1 MQVTIIMPEPITRR
15 RFTKNSTLAAATL
28 LGGRLALSRADQQSV
43 GANDRLRVGMIGVG
57 NRGSQLLDAFFANSD
72 AQVVAICDIYKPHL
86 EKTAARFDKLGKK
99 VDQYHDFRKL
109 IERPDLDAVVI
120 ATPDHWHAI
129 QTITACRAGKDVY
142 VEKPL
147 AATISEGRRM
157 VEVARETGRV
167 VQVGTHRRSSKLWG
181 NFAQMIL
188 DGKVGKTTVSQA
200 FRLSN
205 MYPEGIGK
213 LTHSQP
219 PADLDWD
226 MWLGPRAERP
236 YQDNI
241 APYKFRWWQS
251 YSSQMGNWG
260 VHYLDAMR
268 WCLGEEMPASVCAM
282 GGRFAVEDDRT
293 IPDTAQAMF
302 EFPSGH
308 LSLFGTYEA
317 SGNPALPPGAE
328 MEVRGTQGTA
338 YVGRNSYRIVPERGG
353 QFQDHAPRM
362 EPLERTIAQEH
373 HEQTAAHA
381 RNFLDCVKSRKK
393 PSADIEKGHRSTTMA
408 LLANMSLAVKSR
420 LEWDAK
426 NEIVTNLPKANELLQ
441 YEYRAPWTLDI

>member
-1 MQVTIIMPEPITRR
+1 MSKPITRR
-15 RFTKNSTLAAATL
+15 RFTKNSALTAAAL
-28 LGGRLALSRADQQSV
+28 LGGPLAAFHAEQQSV
-43 GANDRLRVGMIGVG
+43 GANDRIRVGMIGAG
-57 NRGSQLLDAFFANSD
+57 NRGGQLLDAFLADTNAD
-72 AQVVAICDIYKPHL
+72 AEVVAICDIYKPHL
-86 EKTAARFDKLGKK
+86 EKTAARFEKLGKK
-99 VDQYHDFRKL
+99 VDSYSDFRKL

-167 VQVGTHRRSSKLWG
+167 VQVGTHRRSSKLWQS
-181 NFAQMIL
+181 FAQMIL

-213 LTHSQP
+213 LAHSQP

-226 MWLGPRAERP
+226 MWLGPRAARP

-268 WCLGEEMPASVCAM
+268 WCLGEEMPTSVCAM
-282 GGRFAVEDDRT
+282 GGRFVVDDDRT

-308 LSLFGTYEA
+308 LSLFGTFEA

-338 YVGRNSYRIVPERGG
+338 YVGGSSYHVVPEQGG
-353 QFQDHAPRM
+353 QFQNHEPRM
-362 EPLERTIAQEH
+362 APLERTIAQEH

-381 RNFLDCVKSRKK
+381 RNFLDCIKSRKR
-393 PSADIEKGHRSTTMA
+393 PAADIETGHRSTTMA
-408 LLANMSLAVKSR
+408 LLANMSLAVQNR
-420 LEWDAK
+420 LEWDSEK
-426 NEIVTNLPKANELLQ
+426 EIVTNVPKANELLQ
-441 YEYRAPWTLDI
+441 YEYRSPWTLDI

>member
-1 MQVTIIMPEPITRR
+1 MAKQITRR
-15 RFTKNSTLAAATL
+15 QFTQKSVLAATTV
-28 LGGRLALSRADQQSV
+28 LGTSSLSSQAKQLTI
-43 GANDRLRVGMIGVG
+43 GANDRIRIGMIGVG
-57 NRGSQLLDAFFANSD
+57 NRGGQLLDAFLANPD
-72 AQVVAICDIYKPHL
+72 AHIVAICDIYKPHL
-86 EKTAARFDKLGKK
+86 EKTVATFEKRGET
-99 VDQYHDFRKL
+99 VDQYSDFRKL
-109 IERPDLDAVVI
+109 IDRPDLDAVVI

-147 AATISEGRRM
+147 AVTIGEGRRM

-167 VQVGTHRRSSKLWG
+167 VQVGTHRRSSKLWQR
-181 NFAQMIL
+181 FAQMIL
-188 DGKVGKTTVSQA
+188 DGNVGKTTVSQA

-213 LTHSQP
+213 LAHSHP

-226 MWLGPRAERP
+226 MWLGPRAARP

-268 WCLGEEMPASVCAM
+268 WCLGEEMPTSICAM
-282 GGRFAVEDDRT
+282 GGRFAIDDDRT

-308 LSLFGTYEA
+308 LSLFGTFEA

-328 MEVRGTQGTA
+328 MEVRGTQGAA
-338 YVGRNSYRIVPERGG
+338 YVGGNSYRIVPEHGG

-362 EPLERTIAQEH
+362 KPIERTITQEH
-373 HEQTAAHA
+373 TEQTTAHA
-381 RNFLDCVKSRKK
+381 RNFLDCIKSRDK
-393 PSADIEKGHRSTTMA
+393 PAADIEIGHRSTTMA

-420 LEWDAK
+420 LEWDAEK
-426 NEIVTNLPKANELLQ
+426 EKVTNMPKANELLN
-441 YEYRAPWTLDI
+441 YEYRSPWTLDI